1 MLYIILGILFF
12 GLLIAV
18 HEWGHFITAKK
29 LDVQV
34 NEFSIGMGPAIWS
47 RQKGETKYSLR
58 ALPIGGYCA
67 MEGEDGDDGTSNPR
81 SFAAKA
87 LWKKL
92 IILAAGS
99 FMNLVAGF
107 LIVVLLYAGSYACAP
122 TIAAL
127 AEGCPAAGVLEPG
140 DRILSIDGHRVAVYF
155 DVSGAL
161 SAGGDEKTFV
171 VKRDGQKLTLADVP
185 LPLKEYT
192 ENGQTVKRYGLTF
205 TREEAT
211 PLGVLAQGA
220 GTCDYFARAVWQG
233 LSMLVRG
240 QVGLTDMSGPVG
252 IVSTLE
258 RGGQPGGDRLRRD
271 AERAV
276 RDRPHRGEPGS
287 DEYAPHP
294 RPGRGAGVPA
304 PRGRAVLPG
313 HPTPAGPEVRGL
325 PQRRVPG
332 AADGLYGGSDLQRR
346 LEAGQMTAMCQ
357 PIP

>member
-92 IILAAGS
+92 IILTAGS

-107 LIVVLLYAGSYACAP
+107 LIVVLLYAGVGAYVTP
-122 TIAAL
+122 TIASL
-127 AEGCPAAGVLEPG
+127 AEGCPAAGILEPG

-171 VKRDGQKLTLADVP
+171 VKRDGQKLTLTDVP

-192 ENGQTVKRYGLTF
+192 ENGQTIQRYGLSF
-205 TREEAT
+205 TLEEAT
-211 PLGVLAQGA
+211 PLGVLAQGV

-252 IVSTLE
+252 IVSYM
-258 RGGQPGGDRLRRD
+258 G
-271 AERAV
+271 
-276 RDRPHRGEPGS
+276 
-287 DEYAPHP
+287 
-294 RPGRGAGVPA
+294 
-304 PRGRAVLPG
+304 
-313 HPTPAGPEVRGL
+313 
-325 PQRRVPG
+325 
-332 AADGLYGGSDLQRR
+332 
-346 LEAGQMTAMCQ
+346 EAGSQGPTVLSGIQNVLYIVALIAVNLAIMNML
-357 PIP
+357 PIPGLDGGRFFLLIAGELFYRITRRRMDPKYEAYLNAAFLVLLMAFMAVVTFSDVWKLVK

>member
-1 MLYIILGILFF
+1 MGCSSRS
-12 GLLIAV
+12 
-18 HEWGHFITAKK
+18 K
-29 LDVQV
+29 V

-92 IILAAGS
+92 IILTAGS

-107 LIVVLLYAGSYACAP
+107 LIVVLLYACAGAYVTP

-252 IVSTLE
+252 IVSYMSEAGSQGPTVL
-258 RGGQPGGDRLRRD
+258 GGIQNVLYIVALIAVNLAIMNMLPIPGLDGGRFFLLI
-271 AERAV
+271 A
-276 RDRPHRGEPGS
+276 GELF
-287 DEYAPHP
+287 Y
-294 RPGRGAGVPA
+294 RI
-304 PRGRAVLPG
+304 
-313 HPTPAGPEVRGL
+313 T
-325 PQRRVPG
+325 
-332 AADGLYGGSDLQRR
+332 QRR
-346 LEAGQMTAMCQ
+346 LDPKYEAYLNAAFLVLLMAFMAVVTFSDVWKLVK
-357 PIP
+357 

>member
-107 LIVVLLYAGSYACAP
+107 LIVVLLYAGAGAYVTP

-171 VKRDGQKLTLADVP
+171 VKRDVP

-252 IVSTLE
+252 IVSYMSEAGSQGPDVL
-258 RGGQPGGDRLRRD
+258 GGLQNVLYIVALIAVNLAIMNMLPIPGLDGGRFFLLI
-271 AERAV
+271 A
-276 RDRPHRGEPGS
+276 GELF
-287 DEYAPHP
+287 Y
-294 RPGRGAGVPA
+294 RI
-304 PRGRAVLPG
+304 
-313 HPTPAGPEVRGL
+313 T
-325 PQRRVPG
+325 
-332 AADGLYGGSDLQRR
+332 QRR
-346 LEAGQMTAMCQ
+346 LDPKYEAYLNAAFLVLLMAFMAVVTFSDVWKLVK
-357 PIP
+357 

>member
-107 LIVVLLYAGSYACAP
+107 LIVVLLYACAGAYVTP

-171 VKRDGQKLTLADVP
+171 VKRDGQKLTLADVS

-252 IVSTLE
+252 IVSYMSEAGSQGPDVL
-258 RGGQPGGDRLRRD
+258 GGIQKVLYIVALIAVNLAIMNMLPIPGLDGGRFFLLI
-271 AERAV
+271 A
-276 RDRPHRGEPGS
+276 GELF
-287 DEYAPHP
+287 Y
-294 RPGRGAGVPA
+294 RI
-304 PRGRAVLPG
+304 
-313 HPTPAGPEVRGL
+313 T
-325 PQRRVPG
+325 
-332 AADGLYGGSDLQRR
+332 QRR
-346 LEAGQMTAMCQ
+346 LDPKYEAYLNAAFLVLLMAFMAVVTFSDVWKLVK
-357 PIP
+357 

>member
-92 IILAAGS
+92 IILTAGS

-107 LIVVLLYAGSYACAP
+107 LIVVLLYACAGAYVTP

-140 DRILSIDGHRVAVYF
+140 DRILSIGGHRVAVYF

-252 IVSTLE
+252 IVSYMSEAGSQGPDVL
-258 RGGQPGGDRLRRD
+258 GGIQNVLYIVALIAVNLAIMNMLPIPGLDGGRFFLLI
-271 AERAV
+271 A
-276 RDRPHRGEPGS
+276 GELF
-287 DEYAPHP
+287 Y
-294 RPGRGAGVPA
+294 RI
-304 PRGRAVLPG
+304 
-313 HPTPAGPEVRGL
+313 T
-325 PQRRVPG
+325 
-332 AADGLYGGSDLQRR
+332 QRR
-346 LEAGQMTAMCQ
+346 LDPKYEAYLNAAFLVLLMAFMAVVTFSDVWKLVK
-357 PIP
+357 

>member
-18 HEWGHFITAKK
+18 HEWGHFVTAKK

-92 IILAAGS
+92 IILTAGS

-107 LIVVLLYAGSYACAP
+107 LIVVLLYAGAGAYVTP

-252 IVSTLE
+252 IVSYMSEAGSQGPTVL
-258 RGGQPGGDRLRRD
+258 GGIQNVLYIVALIAVNLAIMNMLPIPGLDGGRFFLLI
-271 AERAV
+271 A
-276 RDRPHRGEPGS
+276 GELF
-287 DEYAPHP
+287 Y
-294 RPGRGAGVPA
+294 RI
-304 PRGRAVLPG
+304 
-313 HPTPAGPEVRGL
+313 T
-325 PQRRVPG
+325 
-332 AADGLYGGSDLQRR
+332 QRR
-346 LEAGQMTAMCQ
+346 LDPKYEAYLNAAFLVLLMAFMAVVTFSDVWKLVK
-357 PIP
+357 

>member
-92 IILAAGS
+92 IILTAGS

-107 LIVVLLYAGSYACAP
+107 LIVVLLYACAGAYVTP

-252 IVSTLE
+252 IVSYMSEAGSQGPTVL
-258 RGGQPGGDRLRRD
+258 GGIQNVLYIVALIAVNLAIMNMLPIPGLDGGRFFLLI
-271 AERAV
+271 A
-276 RDRPHRGEPGS
+276 GELF
-287 DEYAPHP
+287 Y
-294 RPGRGAGVPA
+294 RI
-304 PRGRAVLPG
+304 
-313 HPTPAGPEVRGL
+313 T
-325 PQRRVPG
+325 
-332 AADGLYGGSDLQRR
+332 QRR
-346 LEAGQMTAMCQ
+346 LDPKYEAYLNAAFLVLLMAFMAVVTFSDVWKLVK
-357 PIP
+357 

>member
-92 IILAAGS
+92 IILTAGS

-107 LIVVLLYAGSYACAP
+107 LIVVLLYACAGAYVTP

-140 DRILSIDGHRVAVYF
+140 DRILSIGGHRVAVYF

-171 VKRDGQKLTLADVP
+171 VKRDGQKLTLADVS

-252 IVSTLE
+252 IVSYMSEAGSQGPDVL
-258 RGGQPGGDRLRRD
+258 GGIQNVLYIVALIAVNLAIMNMLPIPGLDGGRFFLLI
-271 AERAV
+271 A
-276 RDRPHRGEPGS
+276 GELF
-287 DEYAPHP
+287 Y
-294 RPGRGAGVPA
+294 RI
-304 PRGRAVLPG
+304 
-313 HPTPAGPEVRGL
+313 T
-325 PQRRVPG
+325 
-332 AADGLYGGSDLQRR
+332 QRR
-346 LEAGQMTAMCQ
+346 LDPKYEAYLNAAFLVLLMAFMAVVTFSDVWKLVK
-357 PIP
+357 

>member
-92 IILAAGS
+92 IILTAGS

-107 LIVVLLYAGSYACAP
+107 LIVVLLYACAGAYVTP

-252 IVSTLE
+252 IVSYMSEAGSQGPDVL
-258 RGGQPGGDRLRRD
+258 GGIQNVLYIVALIAVNLAIMNMLPIPGLDGGRFFLLI
-271 AERAV
+271 A
-276 RDRPHRGEPGS
+276 GELF
-287 DEYAPHP
+287 Y
-294 RPGRGAGVPA
+294 RI
-304 PRGRAVLPG
+304 
-313 HPTPAGPEVRGL
+313 T
-325 PQRRVPG
+325 
-332 AADGLYGGSDLQRR
+332 QRR
-346 LEAGQMTAMCQ
+346 LDPKYEAYLNAAFLVLLMAFMAVVTFSDVWKLVK
-357 PIP
+357 

>member
-107 LIVVLLYAGSYACAP
+107 LIVVLLYACAGAYVTP

-252 IVSTLE
+252 IVSYMSEAGSQGPDVL
-258 RGGQPGGDRLRRD
+258 GGIQNVLYIVALIAVNLAIMNMLPIPGLDGGRFFLLI
-271 AERAV
+271 A
-276 RDRPHRGEPGS
+276 GELF
-287 DEYAPHP
+287 Y
-294 RPGRGAGVPA
+294 RI
-304 PRGRAVLPG
+304 
-313 HPTPAGPEVRGL
+313 T
-325 PQRRVPG
+325 
-332 AADGLYGGSDLQRR
+332 QRR
-346 LEAGQMTAMCQ
+346 LDPKYEAYLNAAFLVLLMAFMAVVTFSDVWKLVK
-357 PIP
+357 

>member
-107 LIVVLLYAGSYACAP
+107 LIVVLLYACAGAYVTP

-171 VKRDGQKLTLADVP
+171 VKRDGQKLTLADVS

-252 IVSTLE
+252 IVSYMSEAGSQGPDVL
-258 RGGQPGGDRLRRD
+258 GGIQNVLYIVALIAVNLAIMNMLPIPGLDGGRFFLLI
-271 AERAV
+271 A
-276 RDRPHRGEPGS
+276 GELF
-287 DEYAPHP
+287 Y
-294 RPGRGAGVPA
+294 RI
-304 PRGRAVLPG
+304 
-313 HPTPAGPEVRGL
+313 T
-325 PQRRVPG
+325 
-332 AADGLYGGSDLQRR
+332 QRR
-346 LEAGQMTAMCQ
+346 LDPKYEAYLNAAFLVLLMAFMAVVTFSDVWKLVK
-357 PIP
+357 